1 MLGLNDIR
9 YFYEFLFWVITFL
22 ILRVVWHRPKVRL
35 GYGYAV
41 TAFNFFAIVMYAI
54 SSLSGQMEPIDA
66 FAFAFLHAMVSFVM
80 LTLIY
85 KEINIEKSKGQQKLE
100 INK

>member
-1 MLGLNDIR
+1 
-9 YFYEFLFWVITFL
+9 
-22 ILRVVWHRPKVRL
+22 
-35 GYGYAV
+35 
-41 TAFNFFAIVMYAI
+41 MYAI